1 MQLLL
6 IFLGRTNVPTQ
17 HKSEIVIFKTSDE
30 KVSID
35 ADLRAKLSGLQ

>member
-1 MQLLL
+1 MKMK
-6 IFLGRTNVPTQ
+6 RTDMPTEN
-17 HKSEIVIFKTSDE
+17 KSEIVIFKTSDK